1 MADFDAARQNMVD
14 CQLRTNK
21 IVDETLI
28 RQFET
33 VPRELF
39 VEETLQS
46 IAYID
51 ESVSLK
57 DGRHLM
63 EPMVLARIL
72 QDLTINPNEMVLD
85 VGCGTG
91 YSSAILSG
99 VSNTVIALE
108 SDHELATRAN
118 ELLTELAADN
128 AIVVEGPLEEGYTT
142 QGPYDVILVSG
153 AVEILPQTLLDQL
166 ANGGRLAT
174 VMDDIKGI
182 GKAML
187 FVKRD
192 GNVSQRVLFDAS
204 VPRLPGFKTKMGFV
218 F

>member
-1 MADFDAARQNMVD
+1 MADFNAARQNMVD

-51 ESVSLK
+51 ESVPLK

-72 QDLTINPNEMVLD
+72 QDLTINPEEMVLD

-108 SDHELATRAN
+108 SNHELATRAN

-128 AIVVEGPLEEGYTT
+128 AIVVEGQLEEGYTT
-142 QGPYDVILVSG
+142 QGPYDVILVGG
-153 AVEILPQTLLDQL
+153 AVEIIPQTLLDQL

-174 VMDDIKGI
+174 VIDDNKGI

-192 GNVSQRVLFDAS
+192 DNVSQRVLFDAS

>member
-1 MADFDAARQNMVD
+1 MQRRSSYSVYYLSENLYMADFDAARQNMVD

-21 IVDETLI
+21 IIDETLI

-72 QDLTINPNEMVLD
+72 QDLTINPDFGQIEMD
-85 VGCGTG
+85 PE
-91 YSSAILSG
+91 YI
-99 VSNTVIALE
+99 
-108 SDHELATRAN
+108 
-118 ELLTELAADN
+118 
-128 AIVVEGPLEEGYTT
+128 
-142 QGPYDVILVSG
+142 
-153 AVEILPQTLLDQL
+153 AVEIIPQTLLDQL

-174 VMDDIKGI
+174 VIDDIKGI

>member
-1 MADFDAARQNMVD
+1 MAYFDAARQNMVD

-21 IVDETLI
+21 IIDETLI

-72 QDLTINPNEMVLD
+72 QDLTI
-85 VGCGTG
+85 
-91 YSSAILSG
+91 I
-99 VSNTVIALE
+99 
-108 SDHELATRAN
+108 N
-118 ELLTELAADN
+118 ELN
-128 AIVVEGPLEEGYTT
+128 
-142 QGPYDVILVSG
+142 S
-153 AVEILPQTLLDQL
+153 
-166 ANGGRLAT
+166 
-174 VMDDIKGI
+174 
-182 GKAML
+182 
-187 FVKRD
+187 
-192 GNVSQRVLFDAS
+192 S
-204 VPRLPGFKTKMGFV
+204 
-218 F
+218 